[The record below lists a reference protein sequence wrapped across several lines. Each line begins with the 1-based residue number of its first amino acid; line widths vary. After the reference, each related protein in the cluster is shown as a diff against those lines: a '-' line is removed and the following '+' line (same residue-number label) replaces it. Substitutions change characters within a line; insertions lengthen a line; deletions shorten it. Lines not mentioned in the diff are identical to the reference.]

1 VTDLN
6 SPINSL
12 IQEIET
18 KFQAIKAA
26 KESELA
32 PKLNLAKT
40 STDKLQGR
48 IQGKVDDPELNSAIA
63 KTTKVLV
70 IDKTIVKEEIEALK
84 RENEALASALPD
96 KLQQLNLP
104 ESDLSELKTAI
115 QGWLNE
121 INKILEELGSI
132 LDFNQT
138 TDFILV
144 DIKDKLTQLSPIL
157 ESEGTLETLFR
168 EIKAEVKKVIEEPG
182 LADFSKKIDDLVT
195 EQKLIDLILELNL
208 RIDKLIQDTRTNT
221 PVSPS
226 KLDLDIEMQSELG
239 ALIKELNLRI
249 DKLIQDT
256 RLKVTTLLPELD
268 REVQS
273 ELGALIKLVG
283 MAQVE
288 LEKTQVQKVQ
298 IQKAQVQED
307 PSNVKHDIWK
317 QITQFIYPDKKE
329 SNSNRVA
336 QVKAIVEY
344 LEIAIDSLTGK
355 PNLLLAQKLRYASK
369 TRLRKI
375 KGVSWADPRNYADD
389 FFHGIKTPTKVLL
402 GVISAFP
409 INWFIIY
416 GMHINW
422 PILVN
427 FTSPV
432 QDVLKA
438 LPLPEVPRAN
448 QAYNQEKVF
457 IPIN

>member
-40 STDKLQGR
+40 STDNLQGR

-249 DKLIQDT
+249 EKLIQDT

-375 KGVSWADPRNYADD
+375 TLCLKDK
-389 FFHGIKTPTKVLL
+389 ITKNKRRVM
-402 GVISAFP
+402 GRS
-409 INWFIIY
+409 
-416 GMHINW
+416 
-422 PILVN
+422 
-427 FTSPV
+427 S
-432 QDVLKA
+432 
-438 LPLPEVPRAN
+438 
-448 QAYNQEKVF
+448 
-457 IPIN
+457 